1 MRKKMH
7 RGWIALSAVAVIAA
21 AGAFVLGSANAAID
35 VDPPINTLTPQQEAV
50 GWELLFDGENPAEHW
65 RGYNQDDLPDGWQVI
80 EDGWLALEE
89 PGAGDI
95 ITHEEYGSF
104 ELFMEWVVEDGSNS
118 GIFYL
123 TQETDGPIWHSAPEY
138 QILDNAPTQ
147 SPITAAGSLFD
158 LIGSTVWD
166 EVERPTGE
174 VNTARIVKRGD
185 YVEHHM
191 NGRKLFSFEIGTEEW
206 DEMVEESKFNAP
218 PFATADEGHIGL
230 QDHGDW
236 VAFRNIRIRPL
247 DE

>member
-1 MRKKMH
+1 MTTRMH
-7 RGWIALSAVAVIAA
+7 KGWFALPVAAFIALAA
-21 AGAFVLGSANAAID
+21 AFVFGSANAAID
-35 VDPPINTLTPQQEAV
+35 VDPPINTLTPEQEAE

-65 RGYNQDDLPDGWQVI
+65 RGYRQDDLPGGWQVI
-80 EDGWLALEE
+80 DGGWLALEE

-95 ITHEEYGSF
+95 ITREEFGSF
-104 ELFMEWVVEDGSNS
+104 ELFMEWMVAEGSNS

-123 TQETDGPIWHSAPEY
+123 AQETDGAIWHSAPEY
-138 QILDNAPTQ
+138 QILDNSSTQ

-166 EVERPTGE
+166 EVERPAGE

-191 NGRKLFSFEIGTEEW
+191 NGRLLFSFEIGTDEW

-236 VAFRNIRIRPL
+236 VAYRNIWIRRL
-247 DE
+247 DD

>member
-1 MRKKMH
+1 MRKGMYK
-7 RGWIALSAVAVIAA
+7 GWFTVLAAGVIAA
-21 AGAFVLGSANAAID
+21 AAAFVLGSANAAID
-35 VDPPINTLTPQQEAV
+35 VDPPINTLTPEQEAE

-65 RGYNQDDLPDGWQVI
+65 RGYNQEDLPDGWQVI
-80 EDGWLALEE
+80 DGGWLALEE

-95 ITHEEYGSF
+95 ITREEYGSF
-104 ELFMEWVVEDGSNS
+104 ELFMEWMVAEGSNS

-123 TQETDGPIWHSAPEY
+123 AQETDGPIWHSAPEY

-191 NGRKLFSFEIGTEEW
+191 NGRMLFSFEIGTDEW
-206 DEMVEESKFNAP
+206 DEMVEESKFDAP
-218 PFATADEGHIGL
+218 PFATADEGYIGL

-236 VAFRNIRIRPL
+236 VAFRNIWIRPL